1 MLWPRA
7 LDALRDRAR
16 AQAGLAGEPT
26 AAAGELVGK
35 GEGRRTLTA
44 NAGCSTYNVI
54 TAELGTGA
62 MPDRALQTQTI
73 NLRASADQKALIDRA
88 AKRLGK
94 SRTEF
99 VLDTMREA
107 SENVL
112 LDQRLFSVE
121 ASTFD
126 AFNAALDAPP
136 EPNDGLR
143 RTLKTLAPWDK

>member
-1 MLWPRA
+1 M
-7 LDALRDRAR
+7 
-16 AQAGLAGEPT
+16 T
-26 AAAGELVGK
+26 
-35 GEGRRTLTA
+35 
-44 NAGCSTYNVI
+44 
-54 TAELGTGA
+54 
-62 MPDRALQTQTI
+62 DRALQTQTI

-121 ASTFD
+121 ASVFD
-126 AFNAALDAPP
+126 AFEAALEPPP

-143 RTLKTLAPWDK
+143 RTLTTPAPWDR